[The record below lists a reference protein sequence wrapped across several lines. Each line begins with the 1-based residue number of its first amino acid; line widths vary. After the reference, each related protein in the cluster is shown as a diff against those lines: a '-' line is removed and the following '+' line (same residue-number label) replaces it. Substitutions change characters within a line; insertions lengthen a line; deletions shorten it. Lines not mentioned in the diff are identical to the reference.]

1 MTQSFPPPHF
11 QYVKSALQGLLF
23 QGEHIPFPDCGSIGT
38 LSQVPGLTEARIL
51 TGVTDQLFSP
61 ENPSRMLCSTS
72 SFPVNS
78 ERYIAALHIFRIHA
92 SHLEAPLHI

>member
-1 MTQSFPPPHF
+1 MTQGFPPPHF

-61 ENPSRMLCSTS
+61 VNRPKAHMGLWTVISCMLLVSLL
-72 SFPVNS
+72 
-78 ERYIAALHIFRIHA
+78 YK
-92 SHLEAPLHI
+92 